1 MKKNYNYTRRKLYL
15 PEYGR
20 HIQEM
25 IDSLLEIEDRRERN
39 RQARAVIAVMGNLNP
54 LLRDTADFTH
64 KLWDHLFIMSDFQLD
79 VDSPYPQPSRQE
91 LTASPRR
98 MTYSQGRITYKHY
111 GKYVE
116 RMIRGLAD
124 ERNPRTVSR
133 TVDNLARYMRTKSY
147 EYNQEH
153 PNNEVIVKDIKR
165 MSGGAIQIDEV
176 ALNNLRSDYKQ
187 PFSAR
192 LQKGA
197 QQHRQPHQQQRQQAE
212 DDGEHRD
219 QQQVL
224 PLTQS
229 VVDSAALAPDGSYR
243 MELTGVAKTPSL
255 YNVIYD
261 GERIPLLL
269 AGGDRLTLGSVGSV
283 IRNYTV
289 EGSSESELLRQF
301 YQAFVTGAQQLE
313 NMGTE
318 FARKLTDEERKSLI
332 KEYTAEYYR
341 IRREQLRF
349 IIEHKASLAAV
360 YALYQRLP
368 GDTYLFNGDS
378 DVVYYRTV
386 AEALQE
392 SYPESPYLQSLQA
405 EIARMDARISLTS
418 QITEAR
424 HPDLELTDIYGK
436 KIRLSSLAGKV
447 VLLDFWSAEL
457 GSSNALNA
465 DLKELYRKYA
475 DAPVGFEVYQ
485 VAVDTSKPLWITAV
499 QEQQLPWISVSDLR
513 GRSSVALGLYN
524 VQRLPANFLIDK
536 EGTIVAKNIYGK
548 SLEAKLDELTK

>member
-1 MKKNYNYTRRKLYL
+1 MNKQTLFVTLTTAALMCGCQSSKVKISGRFVGGDAKNIYL
-15 PEYGR
+15 E
-20 HIQEM
+20 
-25 IDSLLEIEDRRERN
+25 
-39 RQARAVIAVMGNLNP
+39 
-54 LLRDTADFTH
+54 
-64 KLWDHLFIMSDFQLD
+64 
-79 VDSPYPQPSRQE
+79 
-91 LTASPRR
+91 
-98 MTYSQGRITYKHY
+98 
-111 GKYVE
+111 
-116 RMIRGLAD
+116 
-124 ERNPRTVSR
+124 
-133 TVDNLARYMRTKSY
+133 
-147 EYNQEH
+147 
-153 PNNEVIVKDIKR
+153 
-165 MSGGAIQIDEV
+165 
-176 ALNNLRSDYKQ
+176 
-187 PFSAR
+187 
-192 LQKGA
+192 
-197 QQHRQPHQQQRQQAE
+197 
-212 DDGEHRD
+212 
-219 QQQVL
+219 QVL

-447 VLLDFWSAEL
+447 VLLDFWSAQL

>member
-1 MKKNYNYTRRKLYL
+1 MNDIELKKVTLTFQTKTQKIPIFRDLNLSFSKGEFVTI
-15 PEYGR
+15 YGP
-20 HIQEM
+20 
-25 IDSLLEIEDRRERN
+25 SGKGKSTLL
-39 RQARAVIAVMGNLNP
+39 NLVSGFV
-54 LLRDTADFTH
+54 R
-64 KLWDHLFIMSDFQLD
+64 
-79 VDSPYPQPSRQE
+79 PS
-91 LTASPRR
+91 SG
-98 MTYSQGRITYKHY
+98 S
-111 GKYVE
+111 
-116 RMIRGLAD
+116 
-124 ERNPRTVSR
+124 
-133 TVDNLARYMRTKSY
+133 
-147 EYNQEH
+147 
-153 PNNEVIVKDIKR
+153 VIV
-165 MSGGAIQIDEV
+165 
-176 ALNNLRSDYKQ
+176 
-187 PFSAR
+187 
-192 LQKGA
+192 
-197 QQHRQPHQQQRQQAE
+197 
-212 DDGEHRD
+212 
-219 QQQVL
+219 
-224 PLTQS
+224 
-229 VVDSAALAPDGSYR
+229 DGSDLGEMTEAKRSEFRNKRIGYIFQTFN
-243 MELTGVAKTPSL
+243 LIQQFSVKDNVA
-255 YNVIYD
+255 V
-261 GERIPLLL
+261 PLLL

>member
-1 MKKNYNYTRRKLYL
+1 MNKQTLFVTLTTAALMCGCQSSKVKISGRFVGGDAKNIYL
-15 PEYGR
+15 E
-20 HIQEM
+20 
-25 IDSLLEIEDRRERN
+25 
-39 RQARAVIAVMGNLNP
+39 
-54 LLRDTADFTH
+54 
-64 KLWDHLFIMSDFQLD
+64 
-79 VDSPYPQPSRQE
+79 
-91 LTASPRR
+91 
-98 MTYSQGRITYKHY
+98 
-111 GKYVE
+111 
-116 RMIRGLAD
+116 
-124 ERNPRTVSR
+124 
-133 TVDNLARYMRTKSY
+133 
-147 EYNQEH
+147 
-153 PNNEVIVKDIKR
+153 
-165 MSGGAIQIDEV
+165 
-176 ALNNLRSDYKQ
+176 
-187 PFSAR
+187 
-192 LQKGA
+192 
-197 QQHRQPHQQQRQQAE
+197 
-212 DDGEHRD
+212 
-219 QQQVL
+219 QVL

-386 AEALQE
+386 AEAIADR
-392 SYPESPYLQSLQA
+392 YPTSPYVQSLQA
-405 EIARMDARISLTS
+405 EVERMDARIDLMSRV
-418 QITEAR
+418 TER
-424 HPDLELTDIYGK
+424 GYPDLELTDMYGK
-436 KIRLSSLAGKV
+436 QVRLSSLAGKV
-447 VLLDFWSAEL
+447 VLLDFWSAEA
-457 GSSNALNA
+457 GTGNALNA
-465 DLKELYRKYA
+465 DLKEIYAKYA
-475 DAPVGFEVYQ
+475 DRGFEVYQ

-513 GRSSVALGLYN
+513 GSASAALRLYN
-524 VQRLPANFLIDK
+524 VQRLPANFLIDRD
-536 EGTIVAKNIYGK
+536 GNIVAKDLYGN
-548 SLEAKLDELTK
+548 SLVEKLDELTR